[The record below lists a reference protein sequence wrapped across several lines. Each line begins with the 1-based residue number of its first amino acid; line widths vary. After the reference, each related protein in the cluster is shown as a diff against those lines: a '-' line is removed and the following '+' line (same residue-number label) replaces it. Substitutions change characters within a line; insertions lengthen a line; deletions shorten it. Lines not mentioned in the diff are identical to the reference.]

1 MLSIPLKALDGSN
14 VIEEHLLEITN
25 LKNFLCE
32 RYGQSGNY
40 SHKVREICTNCLN
53 GFENKSALEDH
64 KLLCWNKRAQKEVM
78 PEPGET
84 LSFTNHRK
92 KFKTP
97 IIGALDF
104 EKLISSLTCLGL
116 RDKSGQPLSLSS
128 WTPSSPA
135 IVDQATKATG
145 QLMRL
150 TFSSAA
156 AMACLSG
163 WNSLACK

>member
-1 MLSIPLKALDGSN
+1 MRTHINVCLLSPQHPLQLA
-14 VIEEHLLEITN
+14 VILFPPVLATVGDFDLVMIQNILPSYSGPFDFVMIQNILPSCVAAFDFVMIQNILLS
-25 LKNFLCE
+25 C
-32 RYGQSGNY
+32 
-40 SHKVREICTNCLN
+40 V
-53 GFENKSALEDH
+53 
-64 KLLCWNKRAQKEVM
+64 
-78 PEPGET
+78 
-84 LSFTNHRK
+84 
-92 KFKTP
+92 
-97 IIGALDF
+97 GAFDF

-128 WTPSSPA
+128 STPSSPA
-135 IVDQATKATG
+135 IVDQATS

>member
-1 MLSIPLKALDGSN
+1 MRTYINVCLLPPQHPLQLA
-14 VIEEHLLEITN
+14 VILFPPVLATVVA
-25 LKNFLCE
+25 FDF
-32 RYGQSGNY
+32 
-40 SHKVREICTNCLN
+40 V
-53 GFENKSALEDH
+53 
-64 KLLCWNKRAQKEVM
+64 
-78 PEPGET
+78 
-84 LSFTNHRK
+84 
-92 KFKTP
+92 
-97 IIGALDF
+97 IIWGILPSCVGAIDF

-116 RDKSGQPLSLSS
+116 RDKSAQPLSLSS